1 MILGMDT
8 TETNATTLYLFD
20 KKFNLIKKNE
30 YECRNNLS
38 EQLLINIEE
47 FLSAL
52 NISKKSLTGIVARR
66 GPGSY
71 TGLRIGLTTANFMAY
86 SLNIP
91 IVGCEEDVEN
101 KSNLSKISA
110 EIEAQGEKF
119 NIAIVPLYK
128 NPPHITK
135 KKHC

>member
-1 MILGMDT
+1 MILGIDT
-8 TETNATTLYLFD
+8 TETSATTLYLFD
-20 KKFNLIKKNE
+20 RKLKLIKKNI
-30 YECRNNLS
+30 YETSNNLS

-52 NISKKSLTGIVARR
+52 NINKKSLTAVIARR

-71 TGLRIGLTTANFMAY
+71 TGMRIGLATANSIAY

-91 IVGCEEDVEN
+91 IVGYEEDVEN

-110 EIEAQGEKF
+110 GMEAQGKEF

>member
-1 MILGMDT
+1 MILGIDA
-8 TETNATTLYLFD
+8 TETNEAILYLFD
-20 KKFNLIKKNE
+20 KKLKLIKKSN
-30 YECRNNLS
+30 YKGSNNLS

-91 IVGCEEDVEN
+91 IVGYEEDVEN

-119 NIAIVPLYK
+119 NIPIVPLYK
-128 NPPHITK
+128 NPPYITK

>member
-1 MILGMDT
+1 MILGIDT
-8 TETNATTLYLFD
+8 TETSTTTLYFFD
-20 KKFNLIKKNE
+20 KKLKLVKKNI
-30 YECRNNLS
+30 YESSNNLS

-52 NISKKSLTGIVARR
+52 NINKKSLTGIVARR

-71 TGLRIGLTTANFMAY
+71 TGMRIGLATANSIAY

-91 IVGCEEDVEN
+91 IVGYEENVEN
-101 KSNLSKISA
+101 ESNLSKISA
-110 EIEAQGEKF
+110 EMEAQGGEF